1 MTEATNCE
9 GRAGGAQSIGTIL
22 KAVLTT
28 SPGQSGAQRFDRMRR
43 SRNQLRYETRSV
55 GEADADV
62 ASRADRALYE
72 GAIARD
78 VGR

>member
-1 MTEATNCE
+1 MLDDQE
-9 GRAGGAQSIGTIL
+9 RS
-22 KAVLTT
+22 LTT
-28 SPGQSGAQRFDRMRR
+28 LAEQTGLQSGAQCFDRRRR

-62 ASRADRALYE
+62 ASRAARALYE
-72 GAIARD
+72 GATARD